1 MTKRYSGKSRKD
13 KKFNKKAK
21 LSKRSKSKLKK

>member
-1 MTKRYSGKSRKD
+1 MSKRYSGKSRKD

-21 LSKRSKSKLKK
+21 LSKKGKSKIKK